1 MYGRSVDCLHRDSA
15 MPAIKYKVNLSDDEK
30 LQLENLL
37 SKGKSAARS
46 QTRARILLKAAAG
59 LQDKDIIQSLDVSAS
74 MVAKVR
80 QRCVE
85 EGPEAALKDRQR
97 PGKMAKLTD
106 KQAAHIIA
114 IACSDA
120 PKGHERWTLRLLAD
134 KVVALSYASSFSY
147 EAVRQLLKKHTET
160 LAETGMVY
168 SRSECGICSGYGRR
182 G

>member
-1 MYGRSVDCLHRDSA
+1 MHGRSVDCLHRDSA

-85 EGPEAALKDRQR
+85 GPEAALKDRQR
-97 PGKMAKLTD
+97 LGKMAKLTD

-147 EAVRQLLKKHTET
+147 EAVRQLLKKTH
-160 LAETGMVY
+160 
-168 SRSECGICSGYGRR
+168 
-182 G
+182 

>member
-1 MYGRSVDCLHRDSA
+1 MHGRSVDCVHRDSA

-106 KQAAHIIA
+106 KQLPISLPLLVAMHR
-114 IACSDA
+114 
-120 PKGHERWTLRLLAD
+120 KGMNTGHYDCWQTKWWRCLMHH
-134 KVVALSYASSFSY
+134 LSVTKQYVSF
-147 EAVRQLLKKHTET
+147 
-160 LAETGMVY
+160 
-168 SRSECGICSGYGRR
+168 
-182 G
+182 

>member
-1 MYGRSVDCLHRDSA
+1 
-15 MPAIKYKVNLSDDEK
+15 
-30 LQLENLL
+30 
-37 SKGKSAARS
+37 
-46 QTRARILLKAAAG
+46 
-59 LQDKDIIQSLDVSAS
+59 

-120 PKGHERWTLRLLAD
+120 PKRHEHWTLRLLAD

-147 EAVRQLLKKHTET
+147 EAVRQGKAA
-160 LAETGMVY
+160 LALM
-168 SRSECGICSGYGRR
+168 GRTR
-182 G
+182 KSPSKEGKIEAFRLRIFNSTV

>member
-1 MYGRSVDCLHRDSA
+1 

-80 QRCVE
+80 QR
-85 EGPEAALKDRQR
+85 

-147 EAVRQLLKKHTET
+147 EAVRQLLKKTH
-160 LAETGMVY
+160 
-168 SRSECGICSGYGRR
+168 
-182 G
+182 